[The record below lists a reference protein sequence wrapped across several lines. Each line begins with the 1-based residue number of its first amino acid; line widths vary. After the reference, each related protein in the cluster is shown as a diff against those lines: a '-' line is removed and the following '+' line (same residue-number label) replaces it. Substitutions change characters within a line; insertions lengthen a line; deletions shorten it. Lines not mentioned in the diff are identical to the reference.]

1 MAERVPG
8 VAESPSSP
16 VAFAPRALP
25 PLRAFV
31 WFESAMR
38 LFKRTPWRWCA
49 LGAITLGVKLAF
61 EFMPGI
67 GRAAAEVIIPV
78 LECGLIIGAAQ
89 VERGAKLELR
99 CAVAAFRAPAAA
111 LAAIVVSSLLV
122 SAVEFGF
129 AYALGGVNLLAEPD
143 DPRMTAGLALAVIGA
158 GMLASLPFVFVP
170 PAALFQRAGFLGS
183 FAASLRGFTLN
194 ATPLLLFGLISLALA
209 VVGLLTFWIGLI
221 AVFPLLAAANYAAWK
236 DIYSPPVE
244 SLRPY

>member
-1 MAERVPG
+1 MAERAPG
-8 VAESPSSP
+8 VAESPFSP
-16 VAFAPRALP
+16 AAFAPRALP

-31 WFESAMR
+31 WFETAMR

-49 LGAITLGVKLAF
+49 LGAITLAVKLAF
-61 EFMPGI
+61 ESMAGI

-89 VERGAKLELR
+89 VERGA
-99 CAVAAFRAPAAA
+99 AFRAPAAA

-122 SAVEFGF
+122 SAVEFAF
-129 AYALGGVNLLAEPD
+129 AYALGGVNLLSEPD

-183 FAASLRGFTLN
+183 FAASLRGFARN

-209 VVGLLTFWIGLI
+209 IVGLLTFWIGLI

-236 DIYSPPVE
+236 DIYSPPTE

>member
-1 MAERVPG
+1 MPEQAPVM
-8 VAESPSSP
+8 AESPSSP
-16 VAFAPRALP
+16 AAFAPRALP

-38 LFKRTPWRWCA
+38 LFKRTPWRWCT
-49 LGAITLGVKLAF
+49 LGAITLAAKLAF
-61 EFMPGI
+61 ELMPGI
-67 GRAAAEVIIPV
+67 GRAAAEVIVPV
-78 LECGLIIGAAQ
+78 IECGLIIGAAQ
-89 VERGAKLELR
+89 LERGAKLELS
-99 CAVAAFRAPAAA
+99 CVAAAFRAPAAA

-183 FAASLRGFTLN
+183 FAASLRGFALN
-194 ATPLLLFGLISLALA
+194 VTPLLLFGLISLALA

-244 SLRPY
+244 GLKPY